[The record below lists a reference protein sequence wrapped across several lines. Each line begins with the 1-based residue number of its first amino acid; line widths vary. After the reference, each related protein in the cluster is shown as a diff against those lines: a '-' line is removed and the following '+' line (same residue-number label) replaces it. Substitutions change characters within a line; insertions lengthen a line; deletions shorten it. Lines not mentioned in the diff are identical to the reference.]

1 AIFDFQ
7 AFVAVERDA
16 AKQALK
22 RLNEGKIKGRSL
34 KVRVL
39 R

>member
-1 AIFDFQ
+1 M
-7 AFVAVERDA
+7 AVERDA

-22 RLNEGKIKGRSL
+22 RLNEGKIKDRSL